1 MGTPREIRARRAKA
15 GQSRIARASPFAV
28 AAELEAAGVRP
39 RKSRGQNFLVQ
50 PAIADRIVA
59 AAAIAPG
66 DEVVE
71 VGPGLGILSD
81 KILRAGVRRLWL
93 VELDP
98 RLAERLESAFAG
110 HPAVR
115 VICRDFLEVEL
126 AGMVEQPPAKV
137 IGNLPF
143 NAAAAILRRLD
154 EMRGAIGRMVLMFQ
168 REVAER
174 IRARAGERA
183 YSALSVYTALY
194 WETREHFR
202 VAAGN
207 FSPAPRVDAEV
218 IVFTPHAQAPFAPA
232 GEAALLGAIRAAF
245 SAPRKT
251 IRNALAGALGAA
263 PETVADALARA
274 GIDHTARPATLS
286 VADFVRL
293 AGALEYAGARAQVTA
308 TATAEPSDA

>member
-1 MGTPREIRARRAKA
+1 MEMPRPRRAATSNHAAA
-15 GQSRIARASPFAV
+15 GRRAAPIGV
-28 AAELEAAGVRP
+28 AAALDAAGVRP

-50 PAIADRIVA
+50 PAVAERIA
-59 AAAIAPG
+59 AAADLGPA

-71 VGPGLGILSD
+71 IGPGLGILSD
-81 KILRAGVRRLWL
+81 RIVRAGVRRLWL

-98 RLAERLESAFAG
+98 GLARRLECAFEG

-115 VICRDFLEVEL
+115 VVCRDFLDLEL
-126 AGMVEQPPAKV
+126 AAMVERPPVKV

-154 EMRGAIGRMVLMFQ
+154 EARATVARMVLMFQ

-174 IRARAGERA
+174 IRARPGARA
-183 YSALSVYTALY
+183 YSALSVFTALY
-194 WETREHFR
+194 WKTGGHLR

-207 FSPAPRVDAEV
+207 FSPKPRVDAEV
-218 IVFTPHAQAPFAPA
+218 IVFTPRADAPFAPA
-232 GEAALLGAIRAAF
+232 REAAVLGAIRAAF

-251 IRNALAGALGAA
+251 IRNALAAA
-263 PETVADALARA
+263 TGLAPATIVDALQRA
-274 GIDHTARPATLS
+274 GLDPAARPATLA

-293 AGALEYAGARAQVTA
+293 AEALEQAGARLAPRTGR
-308 TATAEPSDA
+308 ERRDA